1 MQYVIEIIKFPNGRQ
16 IINGMKKDSLCV
28 EYGCITDL
36 ASVQQA
42 EQAMRKRW
50 DIKGNIKIE
59 DNGILVGVLNG

>member
-16 IINGMKKDSLCV
+16 IINGMKKDSLGI
-28 EYGCITDL
+28 EYGCISDL
-36 ASVQQA
+36 GSVQLA

-59 DNGILVGVLNG
+59 ENGILVGVLNG